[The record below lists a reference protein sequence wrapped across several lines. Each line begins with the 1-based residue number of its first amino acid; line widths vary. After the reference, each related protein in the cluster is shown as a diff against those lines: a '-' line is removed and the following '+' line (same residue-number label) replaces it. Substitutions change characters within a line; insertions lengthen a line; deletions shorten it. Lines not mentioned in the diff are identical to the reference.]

1 MSASGVSDVA
11 GYTPARGRCAGR
23 GRRARVERG
32 VRRDYAEAHKYLELA
47 ANAGDS
53 VAQSSLGYLY
63 DGGFGVAQDY
73 TQAAHWYRLAA
84 ESGYALGQHNLAVM
98 FFRGQGVRQS
108 YQKALYWFEK
118 AAQQGHT
125 AARIDF
131 GFLLMNGLGT
141 AKDPVAAYAW
151 ILAASNAGDHH
162 GDDYLSALR
171 TTLDQQK
178 LEQATQQAQ
187 SLNGAT
193 FPAGVLLL
201 WPETRA
207 TPALY

>member
-1 MSASGVSDVA
+1 
-11 GYTPARGRCAGR
+11 
-23 GRRARVERG
+23 
-32 VRRDYAEAHKYLELA
+32 
-47 ANAGDS
+47 
-53 VAQSSLGYLY
+53 
-63 DGGFGVAQDY
+63 
-73 TQAAHWYRLAA
+73 
-84 ESGYALGQHNLAVM
+84 M

-108 YQKALYWFEK
+108 YQEALYWFEK

-151 ILAASNAGDHH
+151 ILAASKAGDHR

-171 TTLDQQK
+171 ATLDQPK
-178 LEQATQQAQ
+178 LEQATQQAR
-187 SLNGAT
+187 SLSDAV
-193 FPAGVLLL
+193 FPMGVLLL
-201 WPETRA
+201 RPETPA